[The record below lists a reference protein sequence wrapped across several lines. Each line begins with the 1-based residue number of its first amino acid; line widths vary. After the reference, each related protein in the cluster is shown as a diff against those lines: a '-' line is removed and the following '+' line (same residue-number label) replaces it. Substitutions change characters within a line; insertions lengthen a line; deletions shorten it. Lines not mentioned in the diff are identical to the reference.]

1 MRYYHFLLLA
11 ALAGLALLV
20 SCNQEENKEILS
32 RLDTLENVTIVSI
45 QGQMTAINGTLGTL
59 QGTQAQLSGY
69 VTSLQTAVGELQGN
83 YAGLQSMVN
92 SLKDRDDAFA
102 EEIGELKDYVDQCDG
117 DVKAWV
123 EQAYTS
129 LEKFNGL
136 QSTVSGISTSI
147 TTIIGRLNA
156 LDTSTQKIA
165 NDLQTATE
173 TLTNSLS
180 QCREEIE
187 GIKTDLRNLQD
198 DMDSLREQM
207 AAIVSAVQS
216 VVVVP
221 DYSDGSVKMTDGE
234 SNELRF
240 EVYPLEAASNLAALG
255 VSALSLDCVETETK
269 SELFTNIPLKSVT
282 FDGEVL
288 RVVADGSSLPAA
300 VKVGDTAVNAR
311 LRISDGTVTRS
322 SEYFFMTYKVAD
334 VPIAVTGESSDIGE
348 ISAKLYGWCNLES
361 TDGTPV
367 VFGFEY
373 SDTDLTTSAI
383 TVFADERDEEN
394 KYCCKIPASY
404 NYYDWQYLVP
414 NSLYFYRA
422 FTICNGVRIY
432 GEGKTFKTLDI
443 RAYVTTTD
451 ATGVYEYGATLNGSL
466 DIDSLED
473 LYKEVGFI
481 YSNSATTLEE
491 LISSGRVFSDSYI
504 SGNLSEEGKFQA
516 TISDRLF
523 YNTKYYYVAVSYVHD
538 RYFYGDVKSFTT
550 LDVPEVVDL
559 GLSVKWR
566 SWNLGASAPYEYGD
580 YFAWGET
587 DSKSEYS
594 WGTYKWYD
602 ESSWTITRYIPSDYY
617 SVVPSDDKSKFS
629 EYDYVDDA
637 ARTILGGTWRTPSS
651 GEWRELYNECTMKKV
666 MSYNGFDVA
675 GYIFTSKKNGY
686 GGRRIF
692 LPAAGYYSDSS
703 LIKDEYNRNNIA
715 IYWSSDSGT
724 EIASAA
730 EFSSGGI
737 LPSRSFY
744 RYKGLPVRPV
754 YENEDMGTH

>member
-1 MRYYHFLLLA
+1 MRHYCFLSLA

-69 VTSLQTAVGELQGN
+69 VTSLQTAVGELQGD

-92 SLKDRDDAFA
+92 SLKDKDDAFA
-102 EEIGELKDYVDQCDG
+102 EELVELKDYVDQCDG

-173 TLTNSLS
+173 TLTNSLG

-240 EVYPLEAASNLAALG
+240 EVYPLEAASNLAVLG

-269 SELFTNIPLKSVT
+269 SDLFTNIPLKSVT

-348 ISAKLYGWCNLES
+348 TSAKLYGWCNLES

-373 SDTDLTTSAI
+373 SDRDLTFNAN
-383 TVFADERDEEN
+383 TVIIHERDEEN
-394 KYCCKIPASY
+394 KYSGIISHLSSVTR
-404 NYYDWQYLVP
+404 YY
-414 NSLYFYRA
+414 YRA
-422 FTICNGVRIY
+422 FTICDGVRTY
-432 GEGKTFKTLDI
+432 GE
-443 RAYVTTTD
+443 VM
-451 ATGVYEYGATLNGSL
+451 
-466 DIDSLED
+466 
-473 LYKEVGFI
+473 
-481 YSNSATTLEE
+481 
-491 LISSGRVFSDSYI
+491 
-504 SGNLSEEGKFQA
+504 
-516 TISDRLF
+516 
-523 YNTKYYYVAVSYVHD
+523 
-538 RYFYGDVKSFTT
+538 SFTT
-550 LDVPEVVDL
+550 LEMNYEWWEDVPEVVDL

-566 SWNLGASAPYEYGD
+566 SWNVGASAPEEYGD
-580 YFAWGET
+580 YFAWGEIE
-587 DSKSEYS
+587 SKNDDYSES
-594 WGTYKWYD
+594 TYKWCNGTTYKL
-602 ESSWTITRYIPSDYY
+602 TRYCHYWASDYWDGEGD
-617 SVVPSDDKSKFS
+617 PDDKMEFKD
-629 EYDYVDDA
+629 YDYADDA
-637 ARTILGGTWRTPSS
+637 ARAVLGSPWRMPT
-651 GEWRELYNECTMKKV
+651 EAEFQELVDNCEVTNVVLFGIDGYGV
-666 MSYNGFDVA
+666 NGLKL
-675 GYIFTSKKNGY
+675 TSKKTGY
-686 GGRRIF
+686 TDNKIF
-692 LPAAGYYSDSS
+692 LPMAGVKYRSLFYNAGVDGSYWISS
-703 LIKDEYNRNNIA
+703 LQPFNTPDVASCIMFSFGGVPPY
-715 IYWSSDSGT
+715 
-724 EIASAA
+724 EI
-730 EFSSGGI
+730 G
-737 LPSRSFY
+737 Y
-744 RYKGLPVRPV
+744 TMRYCGVSVRPV
-754 YENEDMGTH
+754 CE